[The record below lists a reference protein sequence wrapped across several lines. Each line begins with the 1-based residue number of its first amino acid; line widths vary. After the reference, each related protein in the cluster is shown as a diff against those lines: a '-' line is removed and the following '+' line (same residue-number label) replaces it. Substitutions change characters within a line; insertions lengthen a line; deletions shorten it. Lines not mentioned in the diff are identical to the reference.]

1 MKQPNPLQMLS
12 FYLRVKYYEFLMW
25 IGFWNPYTMLFK
37 VEMLL
42 KKYGEYIAHFP
53 EFQDYLEGNQKQ
65 P

>member
-1 MKQPNPLQMLS
+1 
-12 FYLRVKYYEFLMW
+12 MW

-42 KKYGEYIAHFP
+42 KKYGEYIADFP